1 MIYGL
6 YLSAT
11 GVLTNSYR
19 QDVIANNIA
28 NAETVGFKRDL
39 ALFQER
45 LTEAQDRRFRGG
57 PPGGMPDGQTNDE
70 LEPLGGGL
78 FLSPT
83 KIDTKPGEFEST
95 NNALDVAIHGDDG
108 YFMVKDHDGNA
119 RLTRAG
125 SFMVDREG
133 HLILAHSGQQVLDG
147 NRKPI
152 VLDGKLA
159 SQTEVGRDGQITQA
173 GFPAGKI
180 GVFSVADPAQLTK
193 RNGML
198 LDHPDVQALPAA
210 RNPQLFSGTIERSNV
225 EPTTELAALMDA
237 QRQLEANANMIKY
250 QDATLGKLV
259 NEVGKI

>member
-57 PPGGMPDGQTNDE
+57 TTGMPDGQTNDD

-78 FLSPT
+78 FVSPT
-83 KIDTKPGEFEST
+83 KIDTNQGEFEST
-95 NNALDVAIHGDDG
+95 NNALDVAIQGDDG
-108 YFMVKDHDGNA
+108 YFMVKDHDGNP

-133 HLILAHSGQQVLDG
+133 HLILAGSGQQVLDEK
-147 NRKPI
+147 RKPI

-159 SQTEVGRDGQITQA
+159 GQTEVGRDGEITQA
-173 GFPAGKI
+173 GFPAAKI
-180 GVFSVADPAQLTK
+180 GLFSVPDSSQLTK

-198 LDHPDVQALPAA
+198 LDHPNVQTLAPAKGA
-210 RNPQLFSGTIERSNV
+210 QLYSGTVERSNV
-225 EPTTELAALMDA
+225 EPTTELALLMDA